1 MPLYEYRCP
10 ECGHR
15 FEILQRLGA
24 GAEDVICPG
33 CGREKPEKQFS
44 TFASSAASSGGAMAE
59 SAGGGGCGGGGGGF
73 T

>member
-10 ECGHR
+10 DCGHR

-24 GAEDVICPG
+24 GPDDVICPQ
-33 CGREKPEKQFS
+33 CGRKKPDKQFS
-44 TFASSAASSGGAMAE
+44 TFASSASEAGGAI
-59 SAGGGGCGGGGGGF
+59 AGGGGCGGGGGF

>member
-1 MPLYEYRCP
+1 MPMYEYHCP

-24 GAEDVICPG
+24 GAEDVICPR
-33 CGREKPEKQFS
+33 CGRAKPDKQFS
-44 TFASSAASSGGAMAE
+44 TFASSAASAGGAVAG
-59 SAGGGGCGGGGGGF
+59 GGGGCGGGGGF